1 MKKERPY
8 VGEIKN
14 AGSQVVKGAFV
25 NSGAKHGTVK
35 KGNDLRTGTSGSAK
49 K

>member
-1 MKKERPY
+1 MKGKRPY

-14 AGSQVVKGAFV
+14 TGSQVVRGPYA
-25 NSGAKHGTVK
+25 NGGTKHGTVR
-35 KGNDLRTGTSGSAK
+35 KGDDLRTGTKSGK

>member
-1 MKKERPY
+1 MKDKRPY

-14 AGSQVVKGAFV
+14 TGSQVVKGPYA
-25 NSGAKHGTVK
+25 NGGAKHGTVK
-35 KGNDLRTGTSGSAK
+35 KGNDLRTGTSGGK